1 MVWTYFGEFQP
12 SDKRGAA
19 LSVLATFWM
28 VRQHPEFA
36 VRLTSGLQ
44 VGNIAVAAL
53 AWAVIPH
60 DIGWS
65 DPAHF
70 QVCEHM
76 FLFRSVSFPY
86 LPFPSTILGV
96 SLLPS
101 VLCLVSLLPLP
112 CSGK

>member
-28 VRQHPEFA
+28 VRSPSFTVQSSS
-36 VRLTSGLQ
+36 LTTGQQ

-65 DPAHF
+65 DPEHF
-70 QVCEHM
+70 QVCE
-76 FLFRSVSFPY
+76 L
-86 LPFPSTILGV
+86 
-96 SLLPS
+96 
-101 VLCLVSLLPLP
+101 
-112 CSGK
+112 